1 MIKLYNTMTRR
12 KEIFEPLEGNKVKLF
27 VCGPTVY
34 DYSHIGHAR
43 TYISFDVIVRYMKYQ
58 GYSVFYMQNI
68 TDLDDKILKRAEEL
82 ETSPL
87 ELARRY
93 EEKYLHDM
101 KLLGVENVNLYARAT
116 EHIPEIIRQI
126 AVLIKKGYAYE
137 TDKGVYFD
145 ESKFKD
151 FGKLSNRNIEDLN
164 VHRIGPDSS
173 KRNPGDFALW
183 KKRERKFK
191 GQEMIWDSPWGT
203 GRPGWH
209 IEDTA
214 ITETYFGTQYDIHG
228 GGLDLIFPHHEAE
241 IAQME
246 AASGKKPMVRYWM
259 HTGFLNVKGEKM
271 SKSLGNFIT
280 INELLENYPP
290 EVFRFFVLSTHYRS
304 PIDFSKEI
312 VEQASHGLERIY
324 KLIENINNEL
334 DGDTSISLEN
344 DPDYI
349 QKLSDAR
356 EEFFDAMDNDFN
368 TPAAFSTIF
377 DLIRDVNRDIDQS
390 NISKNSLT
398 KLKAIIMEFG
408 FVLGLDFSSE
418 QNSKGDLEDDLL
430 DLLMYV
436 REKLREKKDWE
447 LSDEIRSKLK
457 DLNIT
462 LEDKKI

>member
-12 KEIFEPLEGNKVKLF
+12 KEIFEPIDGNKVKLF

-43 TYISFDVIVRYMKYQ
+43 TYISFDVIVRYMKYS
-58 GYSVFYMQNI
+58 GYSVFYVQNI

-93 EEKYLHDM
+93 EDMYLHDM
-101 KLLGVENVNLYARAT
+101 EILGVENVNLYARAT
-116 EHIPEIIRQI
+116 EHIPEIIKQI
-126 AVLIKKGYAYE
+126 SALVKNGYAYE
-137 TDKGVYFD
+137 TDNGVYFD

-164 VHRIGPDSS
+164 VHRIGLDSF

-183 KKRERKFK
+183 KKRDRISED
-191 GQEMIWDSPWGT
+191 QEMIWDSPWGN

-214 ITETYFGTQYDIHG
+214 ITETYFGPQYDIHG

-280 INELLENYPP
+280 INELLEEHPP

-304 PIDFSKEI
+304 PIDFSSAI
-312 VEQASHGLERIY
+312 LRQASQGLNRIH
-324 KLIENINNEL
+324 KFIETINNEL
-334 DGDTSISLEN
+334 EGDMSISLEN
-344 DPDYI
+344 DLEYI
-349 QKLSDAR
+349 QKFAAVR
-356 EEFFDAMDNDFN
+356 EEFFEAMDNDFN
-368 TPAAFSTIF
+368 TPAAFSTIY
-377 DLIRDVNRDIDQS
+377 DLIRNVNHDIHES
-390 NISKNSLT
+390 NISKNSLI
-398 KLKAIIMEFG
+398 KLKPIILEFG
-408 FVLGLDFSSE
+408 YVLGFDFSLKDE
-418 QNSKGDLEDDLL
+418 KEENLDDELL
-430 DLLMYV
+430 DILKYV
-436 REKLREKKDWE
+436 RKKLREKKDWE
-447 LSDEIRSKLK
+447 LSDEIRSRLN
-457 DLNIT
+457 DLNIV
-462 LEDKKI
+462 LKDKKT